1 MWLKMLVFS
10 SLLVAASSTLVQGAA
25 VLTPL
30 VLEGERYF
38 TLQWQAGDTSG
49 RPDVHGVVVNEFGFG
64 ARKIRLLVDSLDA
77 SGAVTAQ
84 TIVYLPFDLT
94 PGSRSY
100 FEARVPARAASYRV
114 SIFQWEWIQGGGGDA
129 IR

>member
-1 MWLKMLVFS
+1 MWLKTLAFS
-10 SLLVAASSTLVQGAA
+10 SLLVVASSALAEGAA

-38 TLQWQAGDTSG
+38 TLQWRAADTHG
-49 RPDVHGVVVNEFGFG
+49 RPEVHGVVVNEFGFG

-77 SGAVTAQ
+77 NGAVTAQ

-100 FEARVPARAASYRV
+100 FEAPVPARAASYRV
-114 SIFQWEWIQGGGGDA
+114 SLFQWEWIQAGGGDA